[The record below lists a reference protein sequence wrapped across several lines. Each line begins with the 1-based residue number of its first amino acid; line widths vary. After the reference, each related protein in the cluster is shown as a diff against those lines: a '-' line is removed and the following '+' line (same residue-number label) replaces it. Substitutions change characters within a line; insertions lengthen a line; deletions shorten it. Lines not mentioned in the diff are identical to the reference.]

1 MAIKTNHTSDSLTP
15 TSGVLEIN
23 ATGAIALP
31 VGPTVDR
38 PMISAAGYIRFAD
51 EIVTPEYY
59 DGTNWQTIS
68 NKEYVDSRVGNS
80 GTSLTTVIANLT
92 LDDLADV
99 NINAPGNNQ
108 LLSYDTE
115 LGQFTNKTQAL
126 AIVTRMFAGDG
137 IAMTFDILTNVSAI
151 QNLVVSING
160 IQQEPYYSFTLVD
173 GHIIAFDEA
182 PEFSDRIQIKI
193 LNATVST
200 DRARPRVLDV
210 SYGTVAQFTTITIV
224 ATDIIYGTGAKI
236 GGQSITR
243 IDYPG
248 QGRIQL
254 MVETSR
260 MSGMLWQYPQDL
272 TLVDTSGNEFVF
284 PNLINYGATHPQWT
298 ESNSYIGSFKGGNVI
313 NYALK
318 LNNAVSVTINPAYAG
333 ETAIPWLSIS
343 GSNIVGTAPINS
355 SPSRYEISITA
366 SNGSVDITKNF
377 WLLVI

>member
-15 TSGVLEIN
+15 TSGVLEVN

-31 VGPTVDR
+31 VGLTADR

-137 IAMTFDILTNVSAI
+137 TAMTFDILTNVSAI

-182 PEFSDRIQIKI
+182 PEFGDRIQIKI

-200 DRARPRVLDV
+200 DRARPRVLNV
-210 SYGTVAQFTTITIV
+210 TYGIVAQFTTITIV

-236 GGQSITR
+236 GGQPITR

-254 MVETSR
+254 MVETSQLTG
-260 MSGMLWQYPQDL
+260 SLWTTAQDL
-272 TLVDTSGNEFVF
+272 TLVDVSGNEYVYK
-284 PNLINYGATHPQWT
+284 NLITQ
-298 ESNSYIGSFKGGNVI
+298 E
-313 NYALK
+313 L
-318 LNNAVSVTINPAYAG
+318 
-333 ETAIPWLSIS
+333 
-343 GSNIVGTAPINS
+343 
-355 SPSRYEISITA
+355 
-366 SNGSVDITKNF
+366 D
-377 WLLVI
+377 

>member
-1 MAIKTNHTSDSLTP
+1 MSIKTNHLFESLTP
-15 TSGVLEIN
+15 ESGVLKIV
-23 ATGAIALP
+23 ATGAVALP
-31 VGPTVDR
+31 AGLTNERPTV
-38 PMISAAGYIRFAD
+38 SAAGYIRFAD

-59 DGTNWQTIS
+59 DGTDWQTIS
-68 NKEYVDSRVGNS
+68 NKAYVDSRVGNAGS
-80 GTSLTTVIANLT
+80 SLSDVIANLT
-92 LDDLADV
+92 LDDLTDV
-99 NINAPGNNQ
+99 RVSAPSSNQ
-108 LLSYDTE
+108 LLAYDTE

-126 AIVTRMFAGDG
+126 AIVTRMFSADG
-137 IAMTFDILTNVSAI
+137 ESMTFDILTNVAAI

-160 IQQEPYYSFTLVD
+160 IQQEPYYSYTLVN
-173 GHIIAFDEA
+173 GHIVAFDEL
-182 PEFSDRIQIKI
+182 PEAGDRIQVKI

-236 GGQSITR
+236 GGQPITR

-260 MSGMLWQYPQDL
+260 MSGILWQYPQDL

-284 PNLINYGATHPQWT
+284 PNLINYGANRPQWT
-298 ESNSYIGSFKGGNVI
+298 ESNSYIGSFNGGDTI
-313 NYALK
+313 NYALGI
-318 LNNAVSVTINPAYAG
+318 NNFVSATINPAYAG
-333 ETAIPWLSIS
+333 ETAISWLSIS

-355 SPSRYEISITA
+355 SPSRYEIKVTA

>member
-15 TSGVLEIN
+15 TSGVLEVN

-31 VGPTVDR
+31 VGLTADR

-137 IAMTFDILTNVSAI
+137 TAMTFDILTNVSAI

-182 PEFSDRIQIKI
+182 PEFGDRIQIKI

-200 DRARPRVLDV
+200 DRARPRVLNV
-210 SYGTVAQFTTITIV
+210 TYGIVAQFTTITIV

-236 GGQSITR
+236 GGQPITR

-284 PNLINYGATHPQWT
+284 PNLINYGTTRPQWT
-298 ESNSYIGSFKGGNVI
+298 ESNSYIGSFKGGDVI

-343 GSNIVGTAPINS
+343 GSNIVGTTPINS

>member
-15 TSGVLEIN
+15 DSGVLEIN

-31 VGPTVDR
+31 VGLTADR

-59 DGTNWQTIS
+59 DGTAWQTIS

-80 GTSLTTVIANLT
+80 GTSLATVIANLT

-182 PEFSDRIQIKI
+182 PEFDDRIQIKI

-200 DRARPRVLDV
+200 DRARPRVLNV

-236 GGQSITR
+236 GGQPITR

-284 PNLINYGATHPQWT
+284 PNLINYGATHPQWI
-298 ESNSYIGSFKGGNVI
+298 ESNSYIGSFKGGNAI

-343 GSNIVGTAPINS
+343 GSDIVGTAPINS